1 MRRFW
6 SSCLLSALN
15 SRRRTITC
23 CLALLLI
30 SALGAAQEIASI
42 ASDGGADVKSAVV
55 QPVAAAGLKLKL
67 PEKYDITRIG
77 DRGIGDGVNFYS
89 REKERDLGESMARR
103 FDTELQ
109 FLNDPEVNDYVNRV
123 VQRLVIHS
131 DAKMPF
137 TVHVVKNEQVTAF
150 SLPGGFLYVTT
161 GLIAASPDEAT
172 FAGAL
177 AHEVAHVAAR
187 HVTRALTRKR
197 LFGIASLPLVF
208 LTGGAGAALNN
219 AAGFGIPISGM
230 KFARDSEREADLLGL
245 EYTYAAGYDPHA
257 FVQFLET
264 MEAHQKQKLPGMLKL
279 MFTSHVMTEDRIQRA
294 QAEMASMLP
303 EKPTYVIDSS
313 EFQQA
318 QARLFDLTDPCRYS
332 NGKPVLLGSG
342 KKCDAPKEKEEKPK
356 LKKPW

>member
-1 MRRFW
+1 M
-6 SSCLLSALN
+6 
-15 SRRRTITC
+15 
-23 CLALLLI
+23 ALLLL
-30 SALGAAQEIASI
+30 SLCAAAAQEVESI
-42 ASDGGADVKSAVV
+42 SIGGGSDVAAVV
-55 QPVAAAGLKLKL
+55 HPVAAAELKLKV
-67 PEKYDITRIG
+67 PSKYDIARIG
-77 DRGIGDGVNFYS
+77 DRGIGDGLNFYS
-89 REKERDLGESMARR
+89 RDKEHDLGESMARR
-103 FDTELQ
+103 FDMELP
-109 FLNDPEVNDYVNRV
+109 FLRDREVNNYVNRV

-137 TVHVVKNEQVTAF
+137 TVHVVKNDEVTAF

-161 GLIAASPDEAT
+161 GLLAASPDEAT

-197 LFGIASLPLVF
+197 LLGVASLPLVF

-264 MEAHQKQKLPGMLKL
+264 MEARQKQKLPGLLKL
-279 MFTSHVMTEDRIQRA
+279 MFTSHVMTQDRIQRA

-313 EFQQA
+313 EFQDA
-318 QARLFDLTDPCRYS
+318 QARLFELTDACRYS
-332 NGKPVLLGSG
+332 NGKPVLLGAG
-342 KKCDAPKEKEEKPK
+342 KKCDAPAEKDEKAKLPT
-356 LKKPW
+356 LKKR